1 MLIFEMIVGFITAII
16 IYNVIHHF
24 FITRPIDIGNKE
36 TINVLD
42 DFIYHL
48 NDNLDNTLNIV
59 ERNNNSVVWGRNIYD
74 YEYILKYTHNHFN
87 EDHLRININS
97 LIKTFN
103 NSKKFNH
110 DVIVTD
116 FFIRDGLIHIDLA
129 YLLNSATYEYVL
141 DMKKLDK

>member
-1 MLIFEMIVGFITAII
+1 MLIFEMIVGFIIAII

-48 NDNLDNTLNIV
+48 SENLDNTLKIV
-59 ERNNNSVVWGRNIYD
+59 EKNNNSVVWGRNIYD
-74 YEYILKYTHNHFN
+74 YEYVLKYNNHFS
-87 EDHLRININS
+87 EEYLRININS

-103 NSKKFNH
+103 DSKKFNH
-110 DVIVTD
+110 DVVVTD
-116 FFIRDGLIHIDLA
+116 FFIRDNLIHIDLA

-141 DMKKLDK
+141 DMKKVDK

>member
-24 FITRPIDIGNKE
+24 FIIRPIDIGNKE

-42 DFIYHL
+42 DFIHHL
-48 NDNLDNTLNIV
+48 SENLDNTLKIV
-59 ERNNNSVVWGRNIYD
+59 EKNNNSVVWGRNIYD
-74 YEYILKYTHNHFN
+74 YEYVLKYNNHFS
-87 EDHLRININS
+87 EEYLRININS

-103 NSKKFNH
+103 DSKKFNH
-110 DVIVTD
+110 DVVITD
-116 FFIRDGLIHIDLA
+116 FFIRDNLIHIDLA

-141 DMKKLDK
+141 DMKKVDK